1 MEQEVRS
8 DRFCKISFRGTG
20 SDRPAQERQSMSKKE
35 SDMIKGTAIL
45 FMIYHHL
52 FCTPGSIFVPYSHL
66 LGEQGEL
73 RLAWFGKICVA
84 LFAVVSGYGLCLGFK
99 KYQKRTILNTL
110 RDEYKN
116 ILVRVFHFYTLYW
129 YVAGIYCIF
138 WCILWKRTIPL
149 GELILNLL
157 AFSDSINGSWW
168 YAGEYLKLLLLFPL
182 LDLFF
187 ARLSDRRQNRIKAVL
202 FLLLFLALGLQYVC
216 GKMISASISAP
227 LFTAAEFFM
236 PDYLLCFGT
245 GYILARFDLA
255 EKIRAVM
262 NRWKEPIRILAGL
275 LLIAAVFAVR
285 TRVTVNASYAR
296 FDFLL
301 APFFMLGLV
310 LSVGESRHLC
320 GILSWFGGLSSYMW
334 LIQLLFLNGILAFLV
349 LSVPQSTCIF
359 LILTGLTTGASI
371 LLRAGYKGINM
382 AVGKGRKCR
391 HAKKEA
397 S

>member
-129 YVAGIYCIF
+129 YVAGIYYIF

-245 GYILARFDLA
+245 GYILARYCCSF
-255 EKIRAVM
+255 
-262 NRWKEPIRILAGL
+262 
-275 LLIAAVFAVR
+275 
-285 TRVTVNASYAR
+285 
-296 FDFLL
+296 
-301 APFFMLGLV
+301 
-310 LSVGESRHLC
+310 C
-320 GILSWFGGLSSYMW
+320 G
-334 LIQLLFLNGILAFLV
+334 ADE
-349 LSVPQSTCIF
+349 
-359 LILTGLTTGASI
+359 
-371 LLRAGYKGINM
+371 GYG
-382 AVGKGRKCR
+382 
-391 HAKKEA
+391 
-397 S
+397 